1 MIAKETQDQIKALVR
16 VEDVVGDFVRL
27 KRSGP
32 RYVGLCPFHDE
43 RTPSFVVSPALGIF
57 KCFGCGKAGDGIGFI
72 MEHEHLSYEE
82 ALKWLA
88 RRYNVEIKESEASP
102 EMQAEEQ
109 LRESLFLVNDFALR
123 HFRDNLYVEP
133 AVGLAYLKERG
144 LSDDVIEKFQ
154 LGYAPPGR
162 NFLRDALKA
171 AGYQEEM
178 ALKVGLLKKREENG
192 EIYDTFRDR
201 IIFPIHSLTGRV
213 LGFGGRILKPS
224 DTAPKYLNSPESE
237 IYHKSRTLYGLH
249 LARKAIAHLD
259 NCYLAEGYMDVIAM
273 HQAGIENVVASS
285 GTSLTEEQIKLIR
298 RFTNKVTVLYDG
310 DRAGILAALRGADL
324 MLEHGMQV
332 RLVLFPEGEDPD
344 SYARKL
350 GPGAFAAFLQS
361 AAQDIVGFKA
371 RLLLDQAG
379 DDALKRAEAL
389 RKIVESI
396 ALIPDGFARNELA
409 LKMARMAA
417 LEERLVIFE
426 LNRARRQYLEKK
438 NYSPPAILSSRTTD
452 ISPEQQP
459 PPQPEPPDYP
469 EEKALIRWLILYG
482 HLKIKFFAPSQ
493 EEGIPIRHSTTV
505 WRFVRQQ
512 LAEDNYQFLWPPG
525 DVALAL
531 LESYFE
537 NPEHQ
542 YESAF
547 DYMLKTS
554 PTDLKQAVIE
564 LCSDAEDRVSPGW
577 EQRFGVDVIH
587 ERELLSSNTLHLVNA
602 LREERVRHFLRVCR
616 EDLKQAQDEN
626 DQYLILK
633 KILAWEQTKK
643 EISEA
648 LGRVLLE

>member
-1 MIAKETQDQIKALVR
+1 MITKETQEQIKALVR

-32 RYVGLCPFHDE
+32 RYIGLCPFHDE

-72 MEHEHLSYEE
+72 MEHERLSYEE

-88 RRYNVEIKESEASP
+88 RKYNVEIREAEATP
-102 EMQAEEQ
+102 EMQAEER
-109 LRESLFLVNDFALR
+109 LRESLFLINDFALR
-123 HFRDNLYVEP
+123 HFRENLYTEP

-144 LSDDVIEKFQ
+144 LSEAIIDKFQ

-162 NFLRDALKA
+162 HLLRDALRA
-171 AGYQEEM
+171 AGYQEEL
-178 ALKVGLLKKREENG
+178 AFKLGLLKKREESG
-192 EIYDTFRDR
+192 EVYDAFRDR
-201 IIFPIHSLTGRV
+201 VIFPIHSLTGRV
-213 LGFGGRILKPS
+213 LGFGGRILRPS
-224 DTAPKYLNSPESE
+224 DIAPKYLNSPESE
-237 IYHKSRTLYGLH
+237 IYLKSRTLYGLH

-259 NCYLAEGYMDVIAM
+259 NCYLAEGYMDVIAL

-298 RFTNKVTVLYDG
+298 RFTNKVTLLYDG
-310 DRAGILAALRGADL
+310 DRAGIMAALRGADL
-324 MLEHGMQV
+324 MLEQGLQV
-332 RLVLFPEGEDPD
+332 RLVLFPDGEDPD

-371 RLLLDQAG
+371 QLLLEQAG

-417 LEERLVIFE
+417 MEERLVIFE

-438 NYSPPAILSSRTTD
+438 NKAAPTLSTGSEDR
-452 ISPEQQP
+452 SSEPSAQGEQEL
-459 PPQPEPPDYP
+459 PQYP

-482 HLKIKFFAPSQ
+482 HLKIKYYAPSQ
-493 EEGIPIRHSTTV
+493 EEGVPIRHHTTV

-512 LAEDNYQFLWPPG
+512 LAEDNYQFLWPLG
-525 DVALAL
+525 DVALGL

-537 NPEHQ
+537 NPDHH

-547 DYMLKTS
+547 EYMLKTAH
-554 PTDLKQAVIE
+554 DELRQAVIE
-564 LCSDAEDRVSPGW
+564 LCADAEDRVSPAW
-577 EQRFGVDVIH
+577 EKRFGVGVTH
-587 ERELLSSNTLHLVNA
+587 ERELVSANTLHLVNA
-602 LREERVRHFLRVCR
+602 LREERVRHFLKTCR
-616 EDLKQAQDEN
+616 EDLKQAHDDN
-626 DQYLILK
+626 DLYLILK
-633 KILAWEQTKK
+633 KIMAWEQTKK

-648 LGRVLLE
+648 LGRVVLE

>member
-1 MIAKETQDQIKALVR
+1 MIAKETQEQIKALVR

-32 RYVGLCPFHDE
+32 RYIGLCPFHDE

-72 MEHEHLSYEE
+72 MEHERLSYEE

-88 RRYNVEIKESEASP
+88 RRYNVEIKESEVSP
-102 EMQAEEQ
+102 EMQAEER

-123 HFRDNLYVEP
+123 HFRENLFAEP

-144 LSDDVIEKFQ
+144 LSDAVIEKFQ

-162 NFLRDALKA
+162 YFLRDALKA
-171 AGYQEEM
+171 AGYQEEI

-201 IIFPIHSLTGRV
+201 VIFPIHSLTGRV

-224 DTAPKYLNSPESE
+224 DKAPKYLNSPESE
-237 IYHKSRTLYGLH
+237 IYLKSRTLYGLH

-259 NCYLAEGYMDVIAM
+259 NCYLAEGYMDVIAL

-298 RFTNKVTVLYDG
+298 RFTNKVTLLYDG

-324 MLEHGMQV
+324 MLEHGLQV

-417 LEERLVIFE
+417 MEERLVIFE

-438 NYSPPAILSSRTTD
+438 SNTPATVGARTVDTP
-452 ISPEQQP
+452 PEQQP
-459 PPQPEPPDYP
+459 TQPEPPEYP

-482 HLKIKFFAPSQ
+482 HLKIKYFAPSQ
-493 EEGIPIRHSTTV
+493 EEGIPIRHHSSV

-512 LAEDNYQFLWPPG
+512 LAEDNYQFLWPLG
-525 DVALAL
+525 DVALGL

-537 NPEHQ
+537 NPDHQ
-542 YESAF
+542 FESAF
-547 DYMLKTS
+547 DYLLKTAS
-554 PTDLKQAVIE
+554 DDLRKAVIE
-564 LCSDAEDRVSPGW
+564 LCADAEDRVSPGW
-577 EQRFGVDVIH
+577 EQRFGVGVTH
-587 ERELLSSNTLHLVNA
+587 ERDLVSSNTLHLVNA
-602 LREERVRHFLRVCR
+602 LREERVKQFLKVCR
-616 EDLKQAQDEN
+616 EDLKHVQDEK
-626 DQYLILK
+626 DHYLILK
-633 KILAWEQTKK
+633 KIMAWEQTKK
-643 EISEA
+643 EISET
-648 LGRVLLE
+648 LGRVVLE